1 MIQDYLACPYNL
13 DYDIIRS
20 LPPRAMAPAAQ
31 HLPVKAILEGPSA
44 CFRLLDINESLGMKH
59 AEYIGLLY
67 SATDNRYRTLCI
79 DVLWK
84 APWGGGLRSFEKEKH
99 TNLACQ

>member
-1 MIQDYLACPYNL
+1 
-13 DYDIIRS
+13 
-20 LPPRAMAPAAQ
+20 MAPAAQ

-67 SATDNRYRTLCI
+67 SATDNRYRTLCM

-84 APWGGGLRSFEKEKH
+84 APWGGVAQLRKGKTYQS
-99 TNLACQ
+99 CVPIIY

>member
-1 MIQDYLACPYNL
+1 
-13 DYDIIRS
+13 
-20 LPPRAMAPAAQ
+20 MAPAAQ

-67 SATDNRYRTLCI
+67 SATDNRYRTLCM

-84 APWGGGLRSFEKEKH
+84 SAVGGGCAASKRKNIPILRAN
-99 TNLACQ
+99 NLLTLIPSAMW